1 MRQARRVSILLKVS
15 ISGRSRFAIMAST
28 SPAVSPENCI
38 SPFANRSRSAFIA
51 AAAQSPRPASERE
64 HASCF
69 LPPLRYQSQRRGCRR
84 RLRASLKSLEGIFGE
99 PQQGH
104 TRRFTALPVTATWR
118 TMPMVTRYSPRWH
131 ANQTRFYFSAC
142 EPSPPRPLRRG
153 VRLSQSETWC
163 R

>member
-1 MRQARRVSILLKVS
+1 MYQGSACSFGANRRQARNDSRESAGAFCRLSATIPAARVQKEA
-15 ISGRSRFAIMAST
+15 SGF
-28 SPAVSPENCI
+28 
-38 SPFANRSRSAFIA
+38 
-51 AAAQSPRPASERE
+51 SE
-64 HASCF
+64 
-69 LPPLRYQSQRRGCRR
+69 
-84 RLRASLKSLEGIFGE
+84 SLEGIFGE

>member
-1 MRQARRVSILLKVS
+1 MRAEAK
-15 ISGRSRFAIMAST
+15 
-28 SPAVSPENCI
+28 
-38 SPFANRSRSAFIA
+38 
-51 AAAQSPRPASERE
+51 
-64 HASCF
+64 
-69 LPPLRYQSQRRGCRR
+69 LPRRGCIKGP
-84 RLRASLKSLEGIFGE
+84 RAHLGQIADRPAMTPGSPLVRFAASPLPFPAARQKEATGFSESLEGIFRE

-163 R
+163 REAANTRRNGYGRFSLRAPCTRSLSRTST